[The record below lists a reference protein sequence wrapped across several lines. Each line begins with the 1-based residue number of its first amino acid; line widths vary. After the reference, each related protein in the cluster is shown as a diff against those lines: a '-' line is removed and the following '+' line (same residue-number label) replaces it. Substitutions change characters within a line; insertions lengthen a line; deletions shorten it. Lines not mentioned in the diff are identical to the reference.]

1 MNEIIATFDPIQT
14 GLSKD
19 LMTFGILTI
28 VLLCGLVIGNRMKV
42 KYEQRHYKNMLLMLA
57 FFATLISAGATFFTW
72 LTTIKLTPVVM
83 RAQDMDTP
91 YGTVD
96 YTDIRNAYY
105 YQDKQTAKFAAD
117 KVIKET
123 QFLIIDEIN
132 RKSHA
137 LSEENYDIDKIFSLL
152 EKQVKQL
159 PEAQESPASN

>member
-1 MNEIIATFDPIQT
+1 MNEVIATFDPIQT
-14 GLSKD
+14 GLAKD
-19 LMTFGILTI
+19 IMTYGIAT
-28 VLLCGLVIGNRMKV
+28 VVLVIGLIIGSRV
-42 KYEQRHYKNMLLMLA
+42 KTSYEQRHYKNMIMMLI
-57 FFATLISAGATFFTW
+57 FFGALISAGATFFSW
-72 LTTIKLTPVVM
+72 LTTVKLTPIVM

-105 YQDKQTAKFAAD
+105 FQDKQTAKYAAD

-137 LSEENYDIDKIFSLL
+137 LSEENYEIDKIFSIL
-152 EKQVKQL
+152 EKQVKK
-159 PEAQESPASN
+159 SPDAK

>member
-1 MNEIIATFDPIQT
+1 MNDIIATFDPIHV
-14 GLSKD
+14 GLSKNI
-19 LMTFGILTI
+19 LTFGVLT
-28 VLLCGLVIGNRMKV
+28 VLLLIGLVIGNRMKV
-42 KYEQRHYKNMLLMLA
+42 GYEQRHYKNMLLMLA
-57 FFATLISAGATFFTW
+57 FFAALICGGATFFTW
-72 LTTIKLTPVVM
+72 LTSVKLTPIVM
-83 RAQDMDTP
+83 RVQNMDTP

-96 YTDIRNAYY
+96 YSDIRNAYY
-105 YQDKQTAKFAAD
+105 YQDKQTAKYAAD

-159 PEAQESPASN
+159 PQNNE

>member
-14 GLSKD
+14 GLTKD

-42 KYEQRHYKNMLLMLA
+42 KYEQRHYKNMLLMLT
-57 FFATLISAGATFFTW
+57 FFATLICAGATFFTW

-105 YQDKQTAKFAAD
+105 YQDKQTAKYAAD

-123 QFLIIDEIN
+123 QFLIIDEIS

-152 EKQVKQL
+152 EKQVPK
-159 PEAQESPASN
+159 AKESSTSNE

>member
-14 GLSKD
+14 GLTKD
-19 LMTFGILTI
+19 IMTFGITTI
-28 VLLCGLVIGNRMKV
+28 VLLIALIVGNRV
-42 KYEQRHYKNMLLMLA
+42 KANYEQRHYKNMILMLI
-57 FFATLISAGATFFTW
+57 FFGALISAGATFFTW
-72 LTTIKLTPVVM
+72 LTTVKLTPVVM

-105 YQDKQTAKFAAD
+105 HQDKLTAKYAPD
-117 KVIKET
+117 KVTKET

-137 LSEENYDIDKIFSLL
+137 LSEENYDINGIFSLL
-152 EKQVKQL
+152 EKQVKK
-159 PEAQESPASN
+159 SPADNE

>member
-1 MNEIIATFDPIQT
+1 MNEVIATFDPIQT
-14 GLSKD
+14 GLAKD
-19 LMTFGILTI
+19 IMTYGIAT
-28 VLLCGLVIGNRMKV
+28 VVLVIGLIIGSRV
-42 KYEQRHYKNMLLMLA
+42 KTNYEQRHYKNMIMMLI
-57 FFATLISAGATFFTW
+57 FFGALISAGATFFSW
-72 LTTIKLTPVVM
+72 LTTVKLTPIVM

-105 YQDKQTAKFAAD
+105 FQDKQTAKYAAD

-137 LSEENYDIDKIFSLL
+137 LSEENYEIDKIFSIL
-152 EKQVKQL
+152 EKQVKK
-159 PEAQESPASN
+159 SPDAK